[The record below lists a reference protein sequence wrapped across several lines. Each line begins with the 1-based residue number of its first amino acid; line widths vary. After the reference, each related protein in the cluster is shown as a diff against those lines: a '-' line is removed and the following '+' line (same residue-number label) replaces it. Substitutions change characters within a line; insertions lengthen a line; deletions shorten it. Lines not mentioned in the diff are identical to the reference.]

1 MIQMNKRIAVLVPCY
16 NEELTIKKVINDFKK
31 ELPDADIYVYDNNSK
46 DKTSAIA
53 TEVGA
58 IVKKEVRQ
66 GKGFVIQRMFR
77 EIDADLYVLV
87 DGDDTYPTEVVG
99 ELISLAEATNADM
112 VVGDR
117 LSNGTY
123 AKENKRGFHD
133 FGNSLVKN
141 MVNFFFKSNLKD
153 IMSGY
158 RVFSRNFV
166 KNYPVLV
173 GGFQLETDMTIFA
186 LDKKFVIRELPIEYR
201 DRPVGSV
208 SKLNTYSDG
217 AKVIM
222 VIFNLFRYYRPF
234 FYFSMIALFF
244 VAVGLIIGAPVIVE
258 YIKTSYISKIPS
270 AILASGLMMFGLI
283 SFVCGVILDAIKRMG
298 SEIFELNMKK

>member
-1 MIQMNKRIAVLVPCY
+1 MKKIAVLVPCY

-46 DKTSAIA
+46 DRTFVIA
-53 TEVGA
+53 TEAGA

-77 EIDADLYVLV
+77 EIESDLYVLV
-87 DGDDTYPTEVVG
+87 DGDDTYPTEVVR
-99 ELISLAEATNADM
+99 ELISLSENTNADM

-141 MVNFFFKSNLKD
+141 MVNFIFKSNLKD

-158 RVFSRNFV
+158 RVFSHNFV

-186 LDKKFVIRELPIEYR
+186 LDKKFVIKELPIKYR

-208 SKLNTYSDG
+208 SKLNTFSDG
-217 AKVIM
+217 FKVILL
-222 VIFNLFRYYRPF
+222 IFNLFRYYRPL
-234 FYFSMIALFF
+234 FYFSMIAIFF
-244 VAVGLIIGAPVIVE
+244 IVGGLIIGTPVVLE
-258 YIKTSYISKIPS
+258 YFKTAYIAKVPS
-270 AILASGLMMFGLI
+270 AILASGLMMFGLV
-283 SFVCGVILDAIKRMG
+283 SFVCGIILDAIKRMG
-298 SEIFELNMKK
+298 DELFELNMKNR